1 MSMLKRFFALLVVSF
16 YSMLAQAQNKAGGIT
31 KSEEPTDF
39 MRGSGKIYV
48 VVAVIIIILAGL
60 FLYLYNLDKKIT
72 AIEKREP
79 K

>member
-1 MSMLKRFFALLVVSF
+1 MNRGRRFFALLF
-16 YSMLAQAQNKAGGIT
+16 FCFPALFAQAQEKAGGIT

-48 VVAVIIIILAGL
+48 VVAVIVIILAGL

-72 AIEKREP
+72 AIEKR
-79 K
+79 KL

>member
-1 MSMLKRFFALLVVSF
+1 MKKLRHFFLLGLFSFPALF
-16 YSMLAQAQNKAGGIT
+16 AQAQEKAGGIT

-48 VVAVIIIILAGL
+48 VVAVIVIILAGL

-72 AIEKREP
+72 AIENRQP
-79 K
+79 

>member
-1 MSMLKRFFALLVVSF
+1 MNKLKRIFVLILFSFSALLT
-16 YSMLAQAQNKAGGIT
+16 QAQEKAGAIT

>member
-16 YSMLAQAQNKAGGIT
+16 YSMLAQAQDKAGGIT
-31 KSEEPTDF
+31 KNEEPTDF

-48 VVAVIIIILAGL
+48 VVAVIVIILAGL